1 MSSYALLASN
11 VLPPYAGDPILG
23 IRQLYADVSSGALSC
38 ACHRD
43 QVVSPVSAQRDEERI
58 AMRTRMELGS
68 WGQLGTVQ
76 DK

>member
-1 MSSYALLASN
+1 MKAASSLVHRL
-11 VLPPYAGDPILG
+11 VPPYAGNPTLG
-23 IRQLYADVSSGALSC
+23 IRQLYADVSYGALSC

-43 QVVSPVSAQRDEERI
+43 QVVSPAPAQRDEERI
-58 AMRTRMELGS
+58 AMRGKMELGS

>member
-1 MSSYALLASN
+1 MLMYPLWCALVRMS
-11 VLPPYAGDPILG
+11 
-23 IRQLYADVSSGALSC
+23 C
-38 ACHRD
+38 D

-58 AMRTRMELGS
+58 AMKARMELGS